1 MRPRLSYLSRV
12 PVMGPI
18 ISLVVV
24 AIAVSLS
31 TDRFLLL
38 DNLNNVALQASIVA
52 IVAIG
57 STLVILTGGI
67 DLSPG
72 SAIALLTMI
81 MASLIKFEGMA
92 APLAI
97 VVVLAIS
104 LVLGAVNGVLSSYG
118 RIPSFIVTL
127 ATLSIY
133 RGIAFLFND
142 GSPIFS
148 VSDSLEP
155 WFYGELYGIALPFFY
170 VLILYIIAWGFLKYT
185 PNGRK
190 IYAIGGNASAARLS
204 GINVN
209 RTRLMAFVIAGL
221 MAGIASILMTARLN
235 SGSPNYGVGTELQA
249 IGAAVVGGASLAG
262 GYGHIFGTLI
272 GAAIIVVVQNGL
284 NLNAVP
290 TSWQNITLGVII
302 LLAVFIDMW
311 RADFGRLLGKIW
323 SRVVGGAPASA
334 DADGQEQDIGPPR
347 RGR

>member
-1 MRPRLSYLSRV
+1 MRPRRSLLSQI

-18 ISLVVV
+18 ISLMVVSIAV
-24 AIAVSLS
+24 AIS

-81 MASLIKFEGMA
+81 MASLLKFQGMSV
-92 APLAI
+92 PTAI
-97 VVVLAIS
+97 V
-104 LVLGAVNGVLSSYG
+104 LVLIMSVIMGAINGFLSSYG

-127 ATLSIY
+127 ATLSIF

-148 VSDSLEP
+148 VSTSLEP
-155 WFYGELYGIALPFFY
+155 WFYGQLFGIALPFFY
-170 VLILYIIAWGFLKYT
+170 VLITYALAWGFLKYT
-185 PNGRK
+185 PIGRK
-190 IYAIGGNASAARLS
+190 IYAIGGNESAARLS

-209 RTRLMAFVIAGL
+209 QTRLIAFIIAGFT
-221 MAGIASILMTARLN
+221 AGIASILMTARLN

-262 GYGHIFGTLI
+262 GYGHIVASMI

-290 TSWQNITLGVII
+290 TSWQNITLGAII
-302 LLAVFIDMW
+302 VLAVFIDMW
-311 RADFGRLLGKIW
+311 RTDFGRL
-323 SRVVGGAPASA
+323 VGG
-334 DADGQEQDIGPPR
+334 IWR
-347 RGR
+347 RAIVRRPEVSDDNPDESS

>member
-1 MRPRLSYLSRV
+1 MLSRV

-24 AIAVSLS
+24 AIIVSLS
-31 TDRFLLL
+31 TDRFMLL

-81 MASLIKFEGMA
+81 MASLIKFEGMS

-97 VVVLAIS
+97 LIVLTIS
-104 LVLGAVNGVLSSYG
+104 IVLGTVNGVLSSYG

-155 WFYGELYGIALPFFY
+155 WFYGKLAGVALPFFY
-170 VLILYIIAWGFLKYT
+170 VVVLYAIAWVFLKYT
-185 PNGRK
+185 PNGRR
-190 IYAIGGNASAARLS
+190 IYAIGGNASAAGLS

-209 RTRLMAFVIAGL
+209 RTRTIAFVIAGL

-290 TSWQNITLGVII
+290 TSWQNIVLGVII
-302 LLAVFIDMW
+302 LLAVLIDMW
-311 RADFGRLLGKIW
+311 RADFGRLLGKAW
-323 SRVVGGAPASA
+323 SRVAGRASTSA
-334 DADGQEQDIGPPR
+334 DSEGDENEIGPPPS
-347 RGR
+347 RG

>member
-1 MRPRLSYLSRV
+1 MRPRLSFLSRL

-18 ISLVVV
+18 ISLIVVS
-24 AIAVSLS
+24 IAVGLS
-31 TDRFLLL
+31 TDRFMLL

-52 IVAIG
+52 IVAVG
-57 STLVILTGGI
+57 STLVVLTGGI

-81 MASLIKFEGMA
+81 MASLIKFEGMS
-92 APLAI
+92 APSAI
-97 VVVLAIS
+97 ALVLVIS
-104 LVLGAVNGVLSSYG
+104 VILGAVNGILASYG

-148 VSDSLEP
+148 VSTALEP
-155 WFYGELYGIALPFFY
+155 WFYGKLFGIALPFFY
-170 VLILYIIAWGFLKYT
+170 VLIIYAMAWGFLKYT
-185 PNGRK
+185 PSGRR
-190 IYAIGGNASAARLS
+190 IYAIGGNESAARLS

-209 RTRLMAFVIAGL
+209 QTRLIAFVIAGL
-221 MAGIASILMTARLN
+221 MAGIGSILMTARLN

-249 IGAAVVGGASLAG
+249 IGATVVGGASLAG
-262 GYGHIFGTLI
+262 GSGHIVGSMI

-290 TSWQNITLGVII
+290 TSWQNITLGAII
-302 LLAVFIDMW
+302 VLAVFIDMW
-311 RADFGRLLGKIW
+311 RADFGRLLGKTW
-323 SRVVGGAPASA
+323 SRVAGKAPASA
-334 DADGQEQDIGPPR
+334 DPDREEPDSDRAG

>member
-1 MRPRLSYLSRV
+1 
-12 PVMGPI
+12 MGPI

-24 AIAVSLS
+24 SIAVSLS

-52 IVAIG
+52 IVAVG

-81 MASLIKFEGMA
+81 MATLIKMEGMS
-92 APLAI
+92 PQSAI
-97 VVVLAIS
+97 VIVLVIS
-104 LVLGAVNGVLSSYG
+104 VLMGAVNGFLSSYG
-118 RIPSFIVTL
+118 RIPSFITTL

-148 VSDSLEP
+148 VSTSLEP
-155 WFYGELYGIALPFFY
+155 WFYGKLFGIALPFFY
-170 VLILYIIAWGFLKYT
+170 VLIIYAIAWGYLKYT
-185 PNGRK
+185 PSGRR
-190 IYAIGGNASAARLS
+190 IYAIGGNESAARLS

-209 RTRLMAFVIAGL
+209 QTRLVAFVIAGL
-221 MAGIASILMTARLN
+221 MAGIGSILMTARLN

-262 GYGHIFGTLI
+262 GSGHILGSMI

-284 NLNAVP
+284 NLNAVQ
-290 TSWQNITLGVII
+290 TSWQNITLGGII
-302 LLAVFIDMW
+302 VLAVFIDMW
-311 RADFGRLLGKIW
+311 RADFGRLMGKTW
-323 SRVVGGAPASA
+323 ARVIGRSASA
-334 DADGQEQDIGPPR
+334 DPDGEESDVNPAR
-347 RGR
+347 RGG

>member
-1 MRPRLSYLSRV
+1 MRPRRRFLSRL

-18 ISLVVV
+18 LSLVFVS
-24 AIAVSLS
+24 IAVGLS
-31 TDRFLLL
+31 TDRFMRL

-52 IVAIG
+52 IVAVG

-81 MASLIKFEGMA
+81 MATLIKSEGMP
-92 APLAI
+92 APWAIAI
-97 VVVLAIS
+97 VLVIS
-104 LVLGAVNGVLSSYG
+104 LLMGAVNGFLASYG

-148 VSDSLEP
+148 VSPSLEP
-155 WFYGELYGIALPFFY
+155 WFYGKLFGIALPFFY
-170 VLILYIIAWGFLKYT
+170 VLIIYALAWGFLRYT
-185 PNGRK
+185 PSGRR
-190 IYAIGGNASAARLS
+190 IYAIGGNESAAVLS

-209 RTRLMAFVIAGL
+209 QTRLIAFVIAGL
-221 MAGIASILMTARLN
+221 MAGIGSILMTARLN

-262 GYGHIFGTLI
+262 GSGDILGSMI

-290 TSWQNITLGVII
+290 TSWQNITLGAII
-302 LLAVFIDMW
+302 VLAVFLDMW
-311 RADFGRLLGKIW
+311 RADFGRLLARTW
-323 SRVVGGAPASA
+323 SRWVGRAPASPDPEGEETEIDSA
-334 DADGQEQDIGPPR
+334 R
-347 RGR
+347 RGG

>member
-1 MRPRLSYLSRV
+1 MRPRLPFLSRV

-18 ISLVVV
+18 ISLVAV

-31 TDRFLLL
+31 TDRFMLL

-52 IVAIG
+52 IVAVG

-81 MASLIKFEGMA
+81 MASLIKFEGMS
-92 APLAI
+92 APAAI
-97 VVVLAIS
+97 VLVLVIS
-104 LVLGAVNGVLSSYG
+104 LVLGAVNGILSSYG

-127 ATLSIY
+127 ATLGIY

-148 VSDSLEP
+148 VSSSLEP
-155 WFYGELYGIALPFFY
+155 WFYGKLFGIALPFFY
-170 VLILYIIAWGFLKYT
+170 VLVLYAMAWGFLKYT
-185 PNGRK
+185 PSGRR
-190 IYAIGGNASAARLS
+190 IYAIGGNESAARLS

-209 RTRLMAFVIAGL
+209 QTRLIAFVIAGL
-221 MAGIASILMTARLN
+221 MVGIASILMTARLN

-262 GYGHIFGTLI
+262 GYGHIFGTVI

-311 RADFGRLLGKIW
+311 RADFGRLIGKTW
-323 SRVVGGAPASA
+323 SRVVGRAPASA
-334 DADGQEQDIGPPR
+334 DPDGEEPDVDPAQR
-347 RGR
+347 RG

>member
-1 MRPRLSYLSRV
+1 MRPRLPFLSRL

-24 AIAVSLS
+24 SIAVSLS
-31 TDRFLLL
+31 TDRFMLL

-52 IVAIG
+52 IVAVG

-81 MASLIKFEGMA
+81 MASLIKFEGMS

-97 VVVLAIS
+97 VLVLVIS
-104 LVLGAVNGVLSSYG
+104 ILLGAVNGFLSSYG

-127 ATLSIY
+127 ATLGIY

-148 VSDSLEP
+148 VSASLEP
-155 WFYGELYGIALPFFY
+155 WFYGKLFGIALPFFY
-170 VLILYIIAWGFLKYT
+170 VMILYAMAWGFLKYT
-185 PNGRK
+185 PSGRR
-190 IYAIGGNASAARLS
+190 IYAIGGNESAARLS

-209 RTRLMAFVIAGL
+209 QARLMAFVIAGL
-221 MAGIASILMTARLN
+221 MAGIAAILMTARLN

-262 GYGHIFGTLI
+262 GTGNILGTLI

-284 NLNAVP
+284 NLNAVQ
-290 TSWQNITLGVII
+290 TSWQNITLGAII

-311 RADFGRLLGKIW
+311 RADFGRLMERTW
-323 SRVVGGAPASA
+323 SRVVGRAPPST
-334 DADGQEQDIGPPR
+334 DPDGEDPDSDRAG

>member
-1 MRPRLSYLSRV
+1 MMAKRSLVSRI

-18 ISLVVV
+18 ISLLLVSIAV
-24 AIAVSLS
+24 AIS

-52 IVAIG
+52 IVAVG

-81 MASLIKFEGMA
+81 MASLIKFEGVSVTA
-92 APLAI
+92 AVVIVLIISIIMGAINGFLA
-97 VVVLAIS
+97 
-104 LVLGAVNGVLSSYG
+104 SYG

-133 RGIAFLFND
+133 RGIAFLFNA

-148 VSDSLEP
+148 VSTSLEP
-155 WFYGELYGIALPFFY
+155 WFYGQLFGIALPFFY
-170 VLILYIIAWGFLKYT
+170 VLITYALAWGFLKYT
-185 PNGRK
+185 PIGRR
-190 IYAIGGNASAARLS
+190 IYAIGGNESAARLS
-204 GINVN
+204 GINVHQ
-209 RTRLMAFVIAGL
+209 TRLIAFVIAGL
-221 MAGIASILMTARLN
+221 TAGVGSILMTARLN

-262 GYGHIFGTLI
+262 GYGHIVASMI

-290 TSWQNITLGVII
+290 TSWQNITLGAII
-302 LLAVFIDMW
+302 VLAVFIDMW
-311 RADFGRLLGKIW
+311 RADFGRL
-323 SRVVGGAPASA
+323 VGGVWRRTTGRGAEAS
-334 DADGQEQDIGPPR
+334 DHSSDES
-347 RGR
+347 

>member
-1 MRPRLSYLSRV
+1 MRPKRSLLSRI

-18 ISLVVV
+18 ISLLVVS
-24 AIAVSLS
+24 IAVAFS

-52 IVAIG
+52 IVAVG

-81 MASLIKFEGMA
+81 MASLIKFEGMSV
-92 APLAI
+92 PTAI
-97 VVVLAIS
+97 IIVLIMSVIMGAI
-104 LVLGAVNGVLSSYG
+104 NGFLSSYG

-127 ATLSIY
+127 ATLSIF

-148 VSDSLEP
+148 VSTSLEP
-155 WFYGELYGIALPFFY
+155 WFYGQLFGIALPLFY
-170 VLILYIIAWGFLKYT
+170 VLITYALAWGFLKYT
-185 PNGRK
+185 PIGRR
-190 IYAIGGNASAARLS
+190 IYAIGGNESAARLS

-209 RTRLMAFVIAGL
+209 QTRLIAFVIAGL
-221 MAGIASILMTARLN
+221 TAGVGSILMTARLN

-262 GYGHIFGTLI
+262 GYGHIVASMI

-290 TSWQNITLGVII
+290 TSWQNITLGAII
-302 LLAVFIDMW
+302 VLAVFMDMW
-311 RADFGRLLGKIW
+311 RGDFGRLIGGIW
-323 SRVVGGAPASA
+323 
-334 DADGQEQDIGPPR
+334 R
-347 RGR
+347 RRYGRKLPDPDRNPDET

>member
-1 MRPRLSYLSRV
+1 MRTRPRLLSRI

-18 ISLVVV
+18 ISLLFVSF
-24 AIAVSLS
+24 AVTLS

-52 IVAIG
+52 IVAVG

-81 MASLIKFEGMA
+81 MGSLLKFQGMSV
-92 APLAI
+92 PLAV
-97 VVVLAIS
+97 VVVLIISVIMGAI
-104 LVLGAVNGVLSSYG
+104 NGFLSSYG

-127 ATLSIY
+127 ATLSIF

-148 VSDSLEP
+148 VSTSLEP
-155 WFYGELYGIALPFFY
+155 WFYGQLFGIALPFFY
-170 VLILYIIAWGFLKYT
+170 VLITYALAWGFLKYT
-185 PNGRK
+185 PIGRK
-190 IYAIGGNASAARLS
+190 IYAIGGNESAARLS

-209 RTRLMAFVIAGL
+209 QTRLIAFIIAGL
-221 MAGIASILMTARLN
+221 TAGVGSILMTARLN

-262 GYGHIFGTLI
+262 GYGHIVASMI

-284 NLNAVP
+284 NLNAVQ
-290 TSWQNITLGVII
+290 TSWQNITLGAII
-302 LLAVFIDMW
+302 VLAVFMDMW
-311 RADFGRLLGKIW
+311 RTDFGRWIGRTWGRIFGQW
-323 SRVVGGAPASA
+323 PGTA
-334 DADGQEQDIGPPR
+334 DPGPDDP
-347 RGR
+347 

>member
-1 MRPRLSYLSRV
+1 MRPRRRFLSRL
-12 PVMGPI
+12 PVMGPML
-18 ISLVVV
+18 SLLFVS
-24 AIAVSLS
+24 IAVGLS
-31 TDRFLLL
+31 TDRFMRL

-52 IVAIG
+52 IVAVG

-81 MASLIKFEGMA
+81 MATLIKSEGMS
-92 APLAI
+92 APWAIAI
-97 VVVLAIS
+97 VLVIS
-104 LVLGAVNGVLSSYG
+104 LLMGAVNGFLASYG

-148 VSDSLEP
+148 VSTSLEP
-155 WFYGELYGIALPFFY
+155 WFYGKLFGIALPFFY
-170 VLILYIIAWGFLKYT
+170 VLIIYALAWGFLRYT
-185 PNGRK
+185 PTGRR
-190 IYAIGGNASAARLS
+190 IYAIGGNESAAVLS

-209 RTRLMAFVIAGL
+209 QTRLIAFVIAGL
-221 MAGIASILMTARLN
+221 MAGIGSILMTARLN

-262 GYGHIFGTLI
+262 GSGDILGSMI

-290 TSWQNITLGVII
+290 TSWQNITLGAII
-302 LLAVFIDMW
+302 VLAVFLDMW
-311 RADFGRLLGKIW
+311 RADFGRLLAKTW
-323 SRVVGGAPASA
+323 SRGVGRAPASA
-334 DADGQEQDIGPPR
+334 DPEGEEPEIDSAR
-347 RGR
+347 RGG

>member
-1 MRPRLSYLSRV
+1 VPRL
-12 PVMGPI
+12 PVMGPV

-24 AIAVSLS
+24 SIAVSLS

-52 IVAIG
+52 IVAVG

-81 MASLIKFEGMA
+81 MASLIKMEGMS
-92 APLAI
+92 PPSAI
-97 VVVLAIS
+97 VIVLVIS
-104 LVLGAVNGVLSSYG
+104 VLMGAVNGFLSSYG

-133 RGIAFLFND
+133 RGIAFLFNE

-148 VSDSLEP
+148 VSPSLES
-155 WFYGELYGIALPFFY
+155 WFYGKLFGIALPFFY
-170 VLILYIIAWGFLKYT
+170 VLIIYAIAWGYLKYT
-185 PNGRK
+185 PSGRR
-190 IYAIGGNASAARLS
+190 IYAIGGNESAARLS

-209 RTRLMAFVIAGL
+209 QTRLIAFVIAGL
-221 MAGIASILMTARLN
+221 MAGIGSILMTARLN

-262 GYGHIFGTLI
+262 GSGHILGSMI

-284 NLNAVP
+284 NLNAVQ
-290 TSWQNITLGVII
+290 TSWQNITLGAII
-302 LLAVFIDMW
+302 VLAVFIDMW
-311 RADFGRLLGKIW
+311 RADFGRLIGKTW
-323 SRVVGGAPASA
+323 ARVVGRSASA
-334 DADGQEQDIGPPR
+334 DPAGDEPDVDPDRR
-347 RGR
+347 RG

>member
-1 MRPRLSYLSRV
+1 MLSRV

-24 AIAVSLS
+24 AIIVSLS
-31 TDRFLLL
+31 TDRFMLL

-81 MASLIKFEGMA
+81 MASLIKFEGMS

-97 VVVLAIS
+97 LIVLTIS
-104 LVLGAVNGVLSSYG
+104 IVLGTVNGVLSSYG

-133 RGIAFLFND
+133 RGIAFLFNN

-155 WFYGELYGIALPFFY
+155 WFYGKLAGVALPFFY
-170 VLILYIIAWGFLKYT
+170 VIVLYAFAWVFLKYT
-185 PNGRK
+185 PNGRR
-190 IYAIGGNASAARLS
+190 IYAIGGNASAAGLS

-209 RTRLMAFVIAGL
+209 RTRTIAFVIAGL

-235 SGSPNYGVGTELQA
+235 RARPTTVGTELQA
-249 IGAAVVGGASLAG
+249 IEPPSSSCAVWPGLWSHWHA
-262 GYGHIFGTLI
+262 I

-290 TSWQNITLGVII
+290 TSWQNIVLGVII

-311 RADFGRLLGKIW
+311 RADFGRLLGKAW
-323 SRVVGGAPASA
+323 SRAAGRASTSTESEG
-334 DADGQEQDIGPPR
+334 DEKEIGPPAS
-347 RGR
+347 RG

>member
-1 MRPRLSYLSRV
+1 MRARRSLVSRI

-18 ISLVVV
+18 ISLFIVSV
-24 AIAVSLS
+24 AVALS

-52 IVAIG
+52 IVAVG

-81 MASLIKFEGMA
+81 MASLIKFEGMSV
-92 APLAI
+92 PGAI
-97 VVVLAIS
+97 VIVLLMS
-104 LVLGAVNGVLSSYG
+104 VFMGAVNGFLSSYG

-127 ATLSIY
+127 ATLSIF

-148 VSDSLEP
+148 VSTSLEP
-155 WFYGELYGIALPFFY
+155 WFYGQLFGIALPFFY
-170 VLILYIIAWGFLKYT
+170 VLMTYALAWGFLKYT
-185 PNGRK
+185 PIGRR
-190 IYAIGGNASAARLS
+190 IYAIGGNESAARLS
-204 GINVN
+204 GINVHQ
-209 RTRLMAFVIAGL
+209 TRLIAFVIAGFT
-221 MAGIASILMTARLN
+221 AGIGSILMTARLN

-262 GYGHIFGTLI
+262 GYGHIVASMI

-290 TSWQNITLGVII
+290 TSWQNITLGAII
-302 LLAVFIDMW
+302 VLAVFIDMW
-311 RADFGRLLGKIW
+311 RADFGRLIGRIFRRRADR
-323 SRVVGGAPASA
+323 SAEASQA
-334 DADGQEQDIGPPR
+334 NPEDT
-347 RGR
+347 

>member
-1 MRPRLSYLSRV
+1 MRPRLSFVSRL

-24 AIAVSLS
+24 SIAVSLS

-52 IVAIG
+52 IVAVG

-81 MASLIKFEGMA
+81 MATLIKTEGMS
-92 APLAI
+92 PQSAI
-97 VVVLAIS
+97 VIVLVIS
-104 LVLGAVNGVLSSYG
+104 VLMGAVNGFLSSYG
-118 RIPSFIVTL
+118 RIPSFITTL

-148 VSDSLEP
+148 VSTSLEP
-155 WFYGELYGIALPFFY
+155 WFYGKLFGIALPFFY
-170 VLILYIIAWGFLKYT
+170 VLIIYAIAWGYLKYT
-185 PNGRK
+185 PSGRR
-190 IYAIGGNASAARLS
+190 IYAIGGNESAARLS

-209 RTRLMAFVIAGL
+209 QTRLVAFVIAGL
-221 MAGIASILMTARLN
+221 MAGIGSILMTARLN

-262 GYGHIFGTLI
+262 GSGHILGSMI

-284 NLNAVP
+284 NLNAVQ
-290 TSWQNITLGVII
+290 TSWQNITLGAII
-302 LLAVFIDMW
+302 VLAVFIDMW
-311 RADFGRLLGKIW
+311 RADFGRLIGKTW
-323 SRVVGGAPASA
+323 ARVVGRSASA
-334 DADGQEQDIGPPR
+334 DPAGDEPDVDPDRR
-347 RGR
+347 RG

>member
-1 MRPRLSYLSRV
+1 MRPRRSFLSRL

-18 ISLVVV
+18 ISLIIVSTAV
-24 AIAVSLS
+24 ALS
-31 TDRFLLL
+31 TDRFIGL

-52 IVAIG
+52 IVAVG

-72 SAIALLTMI
+72 AAMALLTMI
-81 MASLIKFEGMA
+81 MASLIKFEGMSVPSA
-92 APLAI
+92 TA
-97 VVVLAIS
+97 VVLVMSI
-104 LVLGAVNGVLSSYG
+104 LLGAVNGFLSSYG

-155 WFYGELYGIALPFFY
+155 WFYGKLFGIALPFFY
-170 VLILYIIAWGFLKYT
+170 VLILYLIAWGFLKYT

-209 RTRLMAFVIAGL
+209 QTRLIAFVIAGL
-221 MAGIASILMTARLN
+221 MVGIASILMTARLN

-262 GYGHIFGTLI
+262 GYGHIFGTVI

-311 RADFGRLLGKIW
+311 RADFGRLIGKTW
-323 SRVVGGAPASA
+323 SRVVGRAPASA
-334 DADGQEQDIGPPR
+334 DPDGEEPDVDPAQR
-347 RGR
+347 RG

>member
-1 MRPRLSYLSRV
+1 MRPRLPFLSRV

-24 AIAVSLS
+24 SIAVGLS
-31 TDRFLLL
+31 TDRFMLL

-52 IVAIG
+52 IVAVG

-72 SAIALLTMI
+72 SAMALLTMI
-81 MASLIKFEGMA
+81 MASLIKFEGMSA
-92 APLAI
+92 QAAI
-97 VVVLAIS
+97 VLVLVIS
-104 LVLGAVNGVLSSYG
+104 LVLGAVNGILSSYG

-127 ATLSIY
+127 ATLGIY

-148 VSDSLEP
+148 VSSSLEP
-155 WFYGELYGIALPFFY
+155 WFYGKLFGIALPFFY
-170 VLILYIIAWGFLKYT
+170 VLILYAMAWGFLKYT
-185 PNGRK
+185 PSGRR
-190 IYAIGGNASAARLS
+190 IYAIGGNESAARLS

-221 MAGIASILMTARLN
+221 MAGIAAILMTARLN

-262 GYGHIFGTLI
+262 GSGHILGTLI

-311 RADFGRLLGKIW
+311 KADFGRLIGKAW
-323 SRVVGGAPASA
+323 SRRAGRAAASA
-334 DADGQEQDIGPPR
+334 STDGEDPDGDR
-347 RGR
+347 AGRGR

>member
-1 MRPRLSYLSRV
+1 MRTRPRLLSRI

-18 ISLVVV
+18 ISLLFVSF
-24 AIAVSLS
+24 AVTLS

-52 IVAIG
+52 IVAVG

-81 MASLIKFEGMA
+81 MGSLLKFQGMSV
-92 APLAI
+92 PSAI
-97 VVVLAIS
+97 VIVLIMSVIMGAI
-104 LVLGAVNGVLSSYG
+104 NGFLSSYG

-127 ATLSIY
+127 ATLSIF

-148 VSDSLEP
+148 VSTSLEP
-155 WFYGELYGIALPFFY
+155 WFYGQLFGIALPFFY
-170 VLILYIIAWGFLKYT
+170 VLITYALAWGFLKYT
-185 PNGRK
+185 PIGRK
-190 IYAIGGNASAARLS
+190 IYAIGGNESAARLS

-209 RTRLMAFVIAGL
+209 QTRLIAFIFAGL
-221 MAGIASILMTARLN
+221 TAGVGSILMTARLN

-262 GYGHIFGTLI
+262 GYGHIVASMI

-284 NLNAVP
+284 NLNAVQ
-290 TSWQNITLGVII
+290 TSWQNITLGAII
-302 LLAVFIDMW
+302 VLAVFMDMW
-311 RADFGRLLGKIW
+311 RTDFGRWIGRSWGRIFGQ
-323 SRVVGGAPASA
+323 SPGTA
-334 DADGQEQDIGPPR
+334 DPGPDEP
-347 RGR
+347 

>member
-1 MRPRLSYLSRV
+1 MSAPWAIIVVL
-12 PVMGPI
+12 I
-18 ISLVVV
+18 IS
-24 AIAVSLS
+24 I
-31 TDRFLLL
+31 
-38 DNLNNVALQASIVA
+38 I
-52 IVAIG
+52 
-57 STLVILTGGI
+57 
-67 DLSPG
+67 
-72 SAIALLTMI
+72 
-81 MASLIKFEGMA
+81 
-92 APLAI
+92 
-97 VVVLAIS
+97 
-104 LVLGAVNGVLSSYG
+104 LGAINGVLSSYG

-127 ATLSIY
+127 ATLSIF
-133 RGIAFLFND
+133 RGIAFLFNA

-155 WFYGELYGIALPFFY
+155 WFYGKLYGVALPFFY
-170 VLILYIIAWGFLKYT
+170 VVVLYLIAWVFLKYT
-185 PNGRK
+185 PNGRR
-190 IYAIGGNASAARLS
+190 IYAIGGNASDASRT

-209 RTRLMAFVIAGL
+209 RTRLIAFVIAGL

-311 RADFGRLLGKIW
+311 RADFGRLLGKTW
-323 SRVVGGAPASA
+323 SRVAGQASASA
-334 DADGQEQDIGPPR
+334 DADGEEQEVDPTR
-347 RGR
+347 R

>member
-1 MRPRLSYLSRV
+1 MRPRLPFLSRL

-24 AIAVSLS
+24 SIAVGLS
-31 TDRFLLL
+31 TDRFMLL

-52 IVAIG
+52 IVAVG

-81 MASLIKFEGMA
+81 MASLIKFEGMS

-97 VVVLAIS
+97 VLVLVIS
-104 LVLGAVNGVLSSYG
+104 ILLGAVNGFLSSYG

-127 ATLSIY
+127 ATLGIY

-148 VSDSLEP
+148 VSSSLEP
-155 WFYGELYGIALPFFY
+155 WFYGKLFGIALPFFY
-170 VLILYIIAWGFLKYT
+170 VMILYAMAWGFLKYT
-185 PNGRK
+185 PSGRR
-190 IYAIGGNASAARLS
+190 IYAIGGNESAARLS

-209 RTRLMAFVIAGL
+209 QTRLMAFVIAGL
-221 MAGIASILMTARLN
+221 MAGIAAILMTARLN

-262 GYGHIFGTLI
+262 GTGNILGTLI

-284 NLNAVP
+284 NLNAVQ
-290 TSWQNITLGVII
+290 TSWQNITLGAII

-311 RADFGRLLGKIW
+311 RADFGRLMGKTW
-323 SRVVGGAPASA
+323 SRVVGRAPPST
-334 DADGQEQDIGPPR
+334 DPDGEDPDSDRAG

>member
-1 MRPRLSYLSRV
+1 MLSRV

-24 AIAVSLS
+24 AIIVSLS
-31 TDRFLLL
+31 TDRFMLL

-81 MASLIKFEGMA
+81 MASLIKFEGMS

-97 VVVLAIS
+97 LIVLTIS
-104 LVLGAVNGVLSSYG
+104 IVLGTVNGVLSSYG

-155 WFYGELYGIALPFFY
+155 WFYGKLAGVALPFFY
-170 VLILYIIAWGFLKYT
+170 VVVLYAFAWVFLKYT
-185 PNGRK
+185 PNGRR
-190 IYAIGGNASAARLS
+190 IYAIGGNASAAGLS

-209 RTRLMAFVIAGL
+209 RTRTIAFVIAGL

-290 TSWQNITLGVII
+290 TSWQNIVLGVII

-311 RADFGRLLGKIW
+311 RADFGRLLGRAW
-323 SRVVGGAPASA
+323 SRVAGRASTSA
-334 DADGQEQDIGPPR
+334 DSEGDENEIGPPAS
-347 RGR
+347 RG

>member
-1 MRPRLSYLSRV
+1 MRPRLPFLSRI

-18 ISLVVV
+18 ISLIVVSV
-24 AIAVSLS
+24 AVSLS
-31 TDRFLLL
+31 TDRFILL

-52 IVAIG
+52 IVAVG

-81 MASLIKFEGMA
+81 MGSLIKFEGIP
-92 APLAI
+92 APAAI
-97 VVVLAIS
+97 VVVLLIS
-104 LVLGAVNGVLSSYG
+104 IVLGGVNGILSSYG

-127 ATLSIY
+127 ATLGIY

-148 VSDSLEP
+148 VSNSLEP
-155 WFYGELYGIALPFFY
+155 WFYGKLAGIALPFFY
-170 VLILYIIAWGFLKYT
+170 VLILYAMAWGFLKYT
-185 PNGRK
+185 PSGRK
-190 IYAIGGNASAARLS
+190 IYAIGGNESAARLS

-209 RTRLMAFVIAGL
+209 QTRLMAFVIAGL
-221 MAGIASILMTARLN
+221 MAGIAAILMTARLN

-262 GYGHIFGTLI
+262 GTGNILGTLI

-311 RADFGRLLGKIW
+311 RADFGRLMGKLW
-323 SRVVGGAPASA
+323 SRLAGRPPDSA
-334 DADGQEQDIGPPR
+334 KSDGEEPDADLA
-347 RGR
+347 GRAR

>member
-1 MRPRLSYLSRV
+1 MRPRRSFLSRV

-18 ISLVVV
+18 ISLIVVS
-24 AIAVSLS
+24 IAVGLS
-31 TDRFLLL
+31 TDRFMLL

-81 MASLIKFEGMA
+81 MASLIKFVGMSVPSA
-92 APLAI
+92 VA
-97 VVVLAIS
+97 VVLVIS
-104 LVLGAVNGVLSSYG
+104 LILGAVNGFLSSYG

-155 WFYGELYGIALPFFY
+155 WFYGKLSGIALPFFY
-170 VLILYIIAWGFLKYT
+170 VLILYAVGWGFLKYT
-185 PNGRK
+185 PSGRR

-209 RTRLMAFVIAGL
+209 QTRLIAFVIAGL
-221 MAGIASILMTARLN
+221 MAGIGAILLTARLN

-249 IGAAVVGGASLAG
+249 IGAVVVGGTSLAG
-262 GYGHIFGTLI
+262 GSGHILGSLI
-272 GAAIIVVVQNGL
+272 GATIIVVVQNGL
-284 NLNAVP
+284 NLNAIP
-290 TSWQNITLGVII
+290 TSWQNITLGAII
-302 LLAVFIDMW
+302 ILAVFLDMW
-311 RADFGRLLGKIW
+311 RADFGRLVSKTW
-323 SRVVGGAPASA
+323 SRVIGRAPAPA
-334 DADGQEQDIGPPR
+334 DPDGEEPDIDPAR
-347 RGR
+347 

>member
-1 MRPRLSYLSRV
+1 MRPRRSFLSRL

-18 ISLVVV
+18 ISLIIVSTAV
-24 AIAVSLS
+24 ALS
-31 TDRFLLL
+31 TDRFIGL

-52 IVAIG
+52 IVAVG

-72 SAIALLTMI
+72 AAMALLTMI
-81 MASLIKFEGMA
+81 MASLIKFEGMSV
-92 APLAI
+92 PSAI
-97 VVVLAIS
+97 AVVLVMSI
-104 LVLGAVNGVLSSYG
+104 LLGAVNGFLSSYG

-155 WFYGELYGIALPFFY
+155 WFYGKLFGIALPFFY
-170 VLILYIIAWGFLKYT
+170 VLILYLIAWGFLKYT

-209 RTRLMAFVIAGL
+209 QTRLMAFVIAGL
-221 MAGIASILMTARLN
+221 MVGIASILMTARLN

-262 GYGHIFGTLI
+262 GYGHIFGTVI

-311 RADFGRLLGKIW
+311 RADFGRLIGKTW
-323 SRVVGGAPASA
+323 SRVVGRAPASA
-334 DADGQEQDIGPPR
+334 DPDGEEPDVDPAQR
-347 RGR
+347 RG

>member
-1 MRPRLSYLSRV
+1 MRPRSSFLSRL

-24 AIAVSLS
+24 SIAVGLS
-31 TDRFLLL
+31 TDRFMLL

-52 IVAIG
+52 IVAVG

-81 MASLIKFEGMA
+81 MASLIRSEGMS
-92 APLAI
+92 APSAI
-97 VVVLAIS
+97 AFVLVIS
-104 LVLGAVNGVLSSYG
+104 VIMGAVNGFLSSYG

-148 VSDSLEP
+148 VSTSLEP
-155 WFYGELYGIALPFFY
+155 WFYGKLFGIALPFFY
-170 VLILYIIAWGFLKYT
+170 VLILYAIAWGFLKYT
-185 PNGRK
+185 PSGRR
-190 IYAIGGNASAARLS
+190 IYAIGGNESAARLS

-209 RTRLMAFVIAGL
+209 QTRLIAFVIAGL
-221 MAGIASILMTARLN
+221 MAGIGSILMTARLN

-262 GYGHIFGTLI
+262 GSGHIVGSMI

-290 TSWQNITLGVII
+290 TSWQNITLGAII
-302 LLAVFIDMW
+302 VLAVFIDMW
-311 RADFGRLLGKIW
+311 RADFGRLIRKTW
-323 SRVVGGAPASA
+323 SRVVGQAPASA
-334 DADGQEQDIGPPR
+334 DPEGEEADIDPAT

>member
-1 MRPRLSYLSRV
+1 L
-12 PVMGPI
+12 PVLGPI

-31 TDRFLLL
+31 TDRFMLL

-52 IVAIG
+52 IVAVG

-81 MASLIKFEGMA
+81 MASLIKFEGMSGPA
-92 APLAI
+92 AI
-97 VVVLAIS
+97 VLVLLTSI
-104 LVLGAVNGVLSSYG
+104 VLGAVNGILSSYG

-127 ATLSIY
+127 ATLGIY
-133 RGIAFLFND
+133 RGIAFLFNN

-148 VSDSLEP
+148 VSSALEP
-155 WFYGELYGIALPFFY
+155 WFYGKWLGIALPFFY
-170 VLILYIIAWGFLKYT
+170 VLVLYALAWGFLKYT
-185 PNGRK
+185 PSGRR
-190 IYAIGGNASAARLS
+190 IYAIGGNESAARLS

-209 RTRLMAFVIAGL
+209 QTRLMAFVIAGL
-221 MAGIASILMTARLN
+221 MAGIAAILMTARLN

-262 GYGHIFGTLI
+262 GSGHILGTLI

-311 RADFGRLLGKIW
+311 RADFARLIGKAW
-323 SRVVGGAPASA
+323 SR
-334 DADGQEQDIGPPR
+334 R
-347 RGR
+347 RGRATASATTDGEDPDRDRVGRNQ

>member
-1 MRPRLSYLSRV
+1 
-12 PVMGPI
+12 MGPI

-31 TDRFLLL
+31 TDRFMLL

-52 IVAIG
+52 IVAVG

-81 MASLIKFEGMA
+81 MASLIKFEGMS
-92 APLAI
+92 APSAI
-97 VVVLAIS
+97 VLVLVIS
-104 LVLGAVNGVLSSYG
+104 ILLGAVNGFLSSYG

-127 ATLSIY
+127 ATLGIY

-148 VSDSLEP
+148 VSASLEP
-155 WFYGELYGIALPFFY
+155 WFYGKLFGIALPFFY
-170 VLILYIIAWGFLKYT
+170 VLIIYAIAWGFLKYT
-185 PNGRK
+185 PSGRR

-209 RTRLMAFVIAGL
+209 RTRMMAFVIAGL
-221 MAGIASILMTARLN
+221 MAGIAAILMTARLN

-262 GYGHIFGTLI
+262 GSGHILGTLV

-290 TSWQNITLGVII
+290 TSWQNITLGAII

-311 RADFGRLLGKIW
+311 RADFGRLLGKTW
-323 SRVVGGAPASA
+323 SRVVGKAPASA
-334 DADGQEQDIGPPR
+334 DPDGEEPDIDPAKR
-347 RGR
+347 RG

>member
-1 MRPRLSYLSRV
+1 MRTRPRLLSRI

-18 ISLVVV
+18 ISLLFVSF
-24 AIAVSLS
+24 AVTLS

-52 IVAIG
+52 IVAVG

-81 MASLIKFEGMA
+81 MGSLIKFQGMSV
-92 APLAI
+92 PLAI
-97 VVVLAIS
+97 VVVLIMSVIMGAI
-104 LVLGAVNGVLSSYG
+104 NGFLSSYG

-127 ATLSIY
+127 ATLSIF

-148 VSDSLEP
+148 VSASLEP
-155 WFYGELYGIALPFFY
+155 WFYGQLFGIALPFFY
-170 VLILYIIAWGFLKYT
+170 VLITYALAWGFLKYT
-185 PNGRK
+185 LIGRK
-190 IYAIGGNASAARLS
+190 IYAIGGNESAARLS

-209 RTRLMAFVIAGL
+209 QTRLIAFIFAGL
-221 MAGIASILMTARLN
+221 TAGVGSILMTARLN

-262 GYGHIFGTLI
+262 GYGHIVASMI

-284 NLNAVP
+284 NLNAVQ
-290 TSWQNITLGVII
+290 TSWQNITLGAII
-302 LLAVFIDMW
+302 VLAVFMDMW
-311 RADFGRLLGKIW
+311 RTDFVRWIGRTWGRIFGQRPGTAD
-323 SRVVGGAPASA
+323 P
-334 DADGQEQDIGPPR
+334 GPDDP
-347 RGR
+347 

>member
-1 MRPRLSYLSRV
+1 MRRRLSFLSRV

-24 AIAVSLS
+24 AFAVTLS
-31 TDRFLLL
+31 TDRFMLL
-38 DNLNNVALQASIVA
+38 DNLNNVALQASVVA

-81 MASLIKFEGMA
+81 LASLIKFEGMS

-97 VVVLAIS
+97 VVVLLIS
-104 LVLGAVNGVLSSYG
+104 IVLGGINGFLSSYA

-155 WFYGELYGIALPFFY
+155 WFYGKLFGIARPFFY
-170 VLILYIIAWGFLKYT
+170 VLILYLIAWVFLKYT

-262 GYGHIFGTLI
+262 GVGHIFGTLI

-290 TSWQNITLGVII
+290 TSWQNIVLGLII

-311 RADFGRLLGKIW
+311 RADFGRLLAKAW
-323 SRVVGGAPASA
+323 SRAAGTGPASA
-334 DADGQEQDIGPPR
+334 ESDGEEQDVGPT
-347 RGR
+347 

>member
-1 MRPRLSYLSRV
+1 
-12 PVMGPI
+12 MGPI

-24 AIAVSLS
+24 SIAVGLS
-31 TDRFLLL
+31 TDRFMLL

-52 IVAIG
+52 IVAVG

-81 MASLIKFEGMA
+81 MASLIKFEGMS

-97 VVVLAIS
+97 VLVLVIS
-104 LVLGAVNGVLSSYG
+104 ILLGAVNGFLSSYG
-118 RIPSFIVTL
+118 RIPTFIVTL
-127 ATLSIY
+127 ATLGIY

-148 VSDSLEP
+148 VSSSLEP
-155 WFYGELYGIALPFFY
+155 WFYGKLFGIALPFFY
-170 VLILYIIAWGFLKYT
+170 VMILYAMAWGFLKYT
-185 PNGRK
+185 PSGRR
-190 IYAIGGNASAARLS
+190 IYAIGGNESAARLS

-209 RTRLMAFVIAGL
+209 QTRLMAFVIAGL
-221 MAGIASILMTARLN
+221 MAGIAAILMTARLN

-262 GYGHIFGTLI
+262 GTGNILGTLI

-284 NLNAVP
+284 NLNAVQ
-290 TSWQNITLGVII
+290 TSWQNITLGAII

-311 RADFGRLLGKIW
+311 RADFGRLMGKTW
-323 SRVVGGAPASA
+323 SRVVGRAPPST
-334 DADGQEQDIGPPR
+334 DPDGEDPDSDRAG

>member
-1 MRPRLSYLSRV
+1 MRSRLPFLSRV

-18 ISLVVV
+18 ISLVAVS
-24 AIAVSLS
+24 IAVGLS
-31 TDRFLLL
+31 TDRFMLL

-52 IVAIG
+52 IVAVG

-81 MASLIKFEGMA
+81 MASLIKFEGMS
-92 APLAI
+92 APAAI
-97 VVVLAIS
+97 VLVLVIS
-104 LVLGAVNGVLSSYG
+104 IVLGAVNGVLSSYG

-127 ATLSIY
+127 ATLGIY

-148 VSDSLEP
+148 VSSSLEP
-155 WFYGELYGIALPFFY
+155 WFYGKLFGIALPFFY
-170 VLILYIIAWGFLKYT
+170 VLIIYAMAWGFLKYT
-185 PNGRK
+185 PSGRR
-190 IYAIGGNASAARLS
+190 IYAIGGNESAARLS

-209 RTRLMAFVIAGL
+209 QTRLMAFVIAGL
-221 MAGIASILMTARLN
+221 MAGIAAILMTARLN

-262 GYGHIFGTLI
+262 GSGHVLGTLI

-290 TSWQNITLGVII
+290 TSWQNITLGAII

-311 RADFGRLLGKIW
+311 RADFGRLMGKVW
-323 SRVVGGAPASA
+323 SRRAGRKPASA
-334 DADGQEQDIGPPR
+334 NTDGEDLDGDR
-347 RGR
+347 AGRGR